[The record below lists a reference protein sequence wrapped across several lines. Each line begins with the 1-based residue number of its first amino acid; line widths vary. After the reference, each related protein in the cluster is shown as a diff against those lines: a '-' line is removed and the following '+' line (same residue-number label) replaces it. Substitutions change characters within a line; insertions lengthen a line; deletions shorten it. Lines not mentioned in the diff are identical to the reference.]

1 MGRKYYYYSV
11 ILISSTTYIMFP
23 VMISEIELQMDTNGF
38 YGMLEGLEKLSL
50 IMLVVFIIKLWG
62 LVCL

>member
-23 VMISEIELQMDTNGF
+23 VMISEIELQIEIRMVLWHARGF
-38 YGMLEGLEKLSL
+38 GKPITYYASS
-50 IMLVVFIIKLWG
+50 FHY
-62 LVCL
+62 

>member
-23 VMISEIELQMDTNGF
+23 DFMIYEIDLQIDTNGF
-38 YGMLEGLEKLSL
+38 MA
-50 IMLVVFIIKLWG
+50 
-62 LVCL
+62 C